1 MTIVDTTKFAIGAVF
16 AVLAVIVLWQTR
28 SHRGFGQK
36 RQAGAMLVVAAGAF
50 LAIGLG
56 LIQR

>member
-1 MTIVDTTKFAIGAVF
+1 MNIVDTTKFAIGAVF
-16 AVLAVIVLWQTR
+16 AVAAVIVLWQTR
-28 SHRGFGQK
+28 SQRGFGQK
-36 RQAGAMLVVAAGAF
+36 KQLGAMLVVAAGAF